1 MVEDGEAEE
10 RRWEG
15 GFHRGGFVLVWG
27 MGWRMGAGRAGFR
40 SRGIFENGGLGVTP
54 IGRMKLS
61 PKLAVI
67 P

>member
-27 MGWRMGAGRAGFR
+27 MGWRMEELVFEAGVYLRT
-40 SRGIFENGGLGVTP
+40 V
-54 IGRMKLS
+54 
-61 PKLAVI
+61 V
-67 P
+67 